1 MNEKGGWYF
10 LALSEDE
17 IEFSEGGIA
26 EVTLAGKKICI
37 SKSNETLF
45 AFSAT
50 CPHAGGS
57 LAGGYTDQSGNIV
70 CPLHRYKFN
79 MATGRNTTGEGYYL
93 KTFPVHKTPDGIY
106 IQIKKTGLF
115 S

>member
-1 MNEKGGWYF
+1 MNEKPGWHF
-10 LALSEDE
+10 LALTEDE
-17 IEFSEGGIA
+17 IQFSQGGLA
-26 EVTLAGKKICI
+26 EVTVAGKKICI
-37 SKSNETLF
+37 SKNNEMLF

-70 CPLHRYKFN
+70 CPLHRYKFS
-79 MATGRNTTGEGYYL
+79 MKTGRNTSGEGYYL
-93 KTFPVHKTPDGIY
+93 KTFAVDKTPEGIY
-106 IQIKKTGLF
+106 IEIKKTGLF